1 MSPCVEPGGPRT
13 TIAVEPTSMSA
24 RDLVHVT
31 TALGRL
37 SGGRAGVGVPVT
49 AIDEAIGRGAGDM
62 RTPLNLA
69 DLVGRGHVEELADG
83 SWALTAAGVGR
94 LGA

>member
-1 MSPCVEPGGPRT
+1 
-13 TIAVEPTSMSA
+13 MSA

-37 SGGRAGVGVPVT
+37 SGGRAGVGVSLA
-49 AIDEAIGRGAGDM
+49 AIDEAIGRGHGDM

-69 DLVGRGHVEELADG
+69 DLAAKGHAVALDDG
-83 SWALTAAGVGR
+83 TWALTEAGVGR
-94 LGA
+94 LEA

>member
-1 MSPCVEPGGPRT
+1 
-13 TIAVEPTSMSA
+13 MSA

-37 SGGRAGVGVPVT
+37 TGGRAGVGVTVD
-49 AIDEAIGRGAGDM
+49 AIDGEIGRGHGDM

-69 DLVGRGHVEELADG
+69 DLAARGHAKQQDDG
-83 SWALTAAGVGR
+83 TWALTDAGVAR
-94 LGA
+94 LEE

>member
-1 MSPCVEPGGPRT
+1 
-13 TIAVEPTSMSA
+13 MSA

-37 SGGRAGVGVPVT
+37 SDGRAGVGVSVA
-49 AIDEAIGRGAGDM
+49 AIDEQIGRGHGDM

-69 DLVGRGHVEELADG
+69 DLAARGHAAQQDDG
-83 SWALTAAGVGR
+83 TWALTDAGLGR

>member
-1 MSPCVEPGGPRT
+1 
-13 TIAVEPTSMSA
+13 MSA

-37 SGGRAGVGVPVT
+37 SGGRAGVGVPIA
-49 AIDEAIGRGAGDM
+49 AIDEAIGRGTGDM

-69 DLVGRGHVEELADG
+69 DLVGRGHVEQLPNG
-83 SWALTAAGVGR
+83 TWALTDAGVGR
-94 LGA
+94 LEA

>member
-1 MSPCVEPGGPRT
+1 
-13 TIAVEPTSMSA
+13 MSA

-37 SGGRAGVGVPVT
+37 AGGRAGVGVPVA
-49 AIDEAIGRGAGDM
+49 AIDEEIGRGHGDM

-69 DLVGRGHVEELADG
+69 DLAARGHAEQQDDG
-83 SWALTAAGVGR
+83 TWALTAAGVGR
-94 LGA
+94 LEA

>member
-1 MSPCVEPGGPRT
+1 
-13 TIAVEPTSMSA
+13 MSA

-37 SGGRAGVGVPVT
+37 AGGRAGVGVSVA
-49 AIDEAIGRGAGDM
+49 AIDEAVGRGHGDM

-69 DLVGRGHVEELADG
+69 DLAAKGHAVQLDDG
-83 SWALTAAGVGR
+83 TWALTDAGVGR
-94 LGA
+94 LEA

>member
-1 MSPCVEPGGPRT
+1 
-13 TIAVEPTSMSA
+13 MSA

-37 SGGRAGVGVPVT
+37 AGGRAGVGVSVA
-49 AIDEAIGRGAGDM
+49 AIDEAIGRGHGDM

-69 DLVGRGHVEELADG
+69 SLAEKGHATPLDDG
-83 SWALTAAGVGR
+83 TWALTDAGVGR
-94 LGA
+94 LEA

>member
-1 MSPCVEPGGPRT
+1 
-13 TIAVEPTSMSA
+13 MSA

-37 SGGRAGVGVPVT
+37 TGGRAGVGVPVD
-49 AIDEAIGRGAGDM
+49 AIDEQIGRGHGDM

-69 DLVGRGHVEELADG
+69 DLAARGDAEALDDG
-83 SWALTAAGVGR
+83 TWALTPAGVGR
-94 LGA
+94 LEA

>member
-1 MSPCVEPGGPRT
+1 
-13 TIAVEPTSMSA
+13 MSA

-37 SGGRAGVGVPVT
+37 SGGRAGVGVTVA
-49 AIDEAIGRGAGDM
+49 AIDEEIGRGHGDM

-69 DLVGRGHVEELADG
+69 DLAARDHATQQDDG
-83 SWALTAAGVGR
+83 TWALTVAGVGR
-94 LGA
+94 LRA

>member
-1 MSPCVEPGGPRT
+1 
-13 TIAVEPTSMSA
+13 MSA

-37 SGGRAGVGVPVT
+37 AGGRAGVGVAVDRV
-49 AIDEAIGRGAGDM
+49 DEAIGRGQGDM

-69 DLVGRGHVEELADG
+69 DLAARGHAELLDDG
-83 SWALTAAGVGR
+83 TWALTPAGVDR
-94 LGA
+94 LES

>member
-1 MSPCVEPGGPRT
+1 
-13 TIAVEPTSMSA
+13 MSA

-37 SGGRAGVGVPVT
+37 AGGRAGVGVTVD
-49 AIDEAIGRGAGDM
+49 AIDGEIGRGHGDM

-69 DLVGRGHVEELADG
+69 DLAARGHAEHLADG
-83 SWALTAAGVGR
+83 TWALTPDGVGR
-94 LGA
+94 LEA

>member
-1 MSPCVEPGGPRT
+1 VTPAVPAA
-13 TIAVEPTSMSA
+13 TIAGMSA

-37 SGGRAGVGVPVT
+37 AGGRAGVGVTVD
-49 AIDEAIGRGAGDM
+49 AIDGEIGRGHGDM

-69 DLVGRGHVEELADG
+69 DLAARDHAVQLEDG
-83 SWALTAAGVGR
+83 TWALTAAGVAR

>member
-1 MSPCVEPGGPRT
+1 
-13 TIAVEPTSMSA
+13 MSA

-37 SGGRAGVGVPVT
+37 AQGRAGVGVAVA
-49 AIDEAIGRGAGDM
+49 AIDEEIGRGHGDM

-69 DLVGRGHVEELADG
+69 DLAARGHAEEQPDG
-83 SWALTAAGVGR
+83 TWALTAAGVGR
-94 LGA
+94 LEA

>member
-1 MSPCVEPGGPRT
+1 
-13 TIAVEPTSMSA
+13 MSA

-37 SGGRAGVGVPVT
+37 AGGRAGVGVPVD
-49 AIDEAIGRGAGDM
+49 AIDGEIGRGHGDM

-69 DLVGRGHVEELADG
+69 DLAARGHAEQLADG
-83 SWALTAAGVGR
+83 TWALTPDGVGR
-94 LGA
+94 LEA